1 MGYDISYHAIG
12 KNEISRWYFE
22 PLKLAQKGDF
32 ESIAKIARGAEM
44 EEFYVEKYTDSFRT
58 ALEYSAKD
66 VFNKTHGF
74 HLAVAQGYF
83 RKYFNYQDRKSV
95 V

>member
-12 KNEISRWYFE
+12 KNEISWWYFE

-66 VFNKTHGF
+66 IFNKTHGF
-74 HLAVAQGYF
+74 HLAVVQGYF
-83 RKYFNYQDRKSV
+83 SKYFWRNCSL
-95 V
+95 

>member
-1 MGYDISYHAIG
+1 MGYDISYHAID

-44 EEFYVEKYTDSFRT
+44 EE
-58 ALEYSAKD
+58 L
-66 VFNKTHGF
+66 G
-74 HLAVAQGYF
+74 L
-83 RKYFNYQDRKSV
+83 RKQTCDCCMLTS
-95 V
+95 